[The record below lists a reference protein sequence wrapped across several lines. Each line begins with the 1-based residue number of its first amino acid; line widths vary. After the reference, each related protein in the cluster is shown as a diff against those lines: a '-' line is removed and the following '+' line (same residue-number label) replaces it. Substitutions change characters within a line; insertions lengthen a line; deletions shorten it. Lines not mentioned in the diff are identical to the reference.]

1 MDYQVQ
7 KSKSDRLEQNQRINN
22 LSKTVQKQS
31 KEKVKL
37 EQKVKDL
44 KTEKKKKVKCENVT
58 CLTYL
63 LEDFC
68 TEATLF
74 SLNRLF
80 SIEVTKI
87 KHILKV

>member
-58 CLTYL
+58 YLTY
-63 LEDFC
+63 
-68 TEATLF
+68 
-74 SLNRLF
+74 
-80 SIEVTKI
+80 
-87 KHILKV
+87 